1 MPGVYHYVM
10 WRWFG
15 RTDLDEVA
23 EELSEGY
30 EVRRLP
36 DHGWDLEL
44 SYMKEM
50 RDRYLVRSDT
60 LVVFLSPFRAVL
72 TQRIPAPL
80 TRRDMELRERVL
92 ELYRED
98 GLAYLPLQILS
109 EPEFTTVEG
118 AGPALAYKLV

>member
-60 LVVFLSPFRAVL
+60 LVIFLSPFRAVL
-72 TQRIPAPL
+72 TQRTPAPL

-92 ELYRED
+92 GLYRED
-98 GLAYLPLQILS
+98 GLSYLPLQLS
-109 EPEFTTVEG
+109 PEQELTTEEARG
-118 AGPALAYKLV
+118 LAT